1 VVTDPLPAQ
10 TTYDSTFGIKLNGTV
25 TGVTCNAD
33 GVAGGTFSS
42 NTVSGTIA
50 SLVAADTRTVVFRV
64 TIN

>member
-1 VVTDPLPAQ
+1 
-10 TTYDSTFGIKLNGTV
+10 
-25 TGVTCNAD
+25 
-33 GVAGGTFSS
+33 VAGGTFSS